1 MKRILAVVVCIM
13 LAIGLI
19 ATLNDGEY
27 IGLTGVLQR
36 LTKVDFS
43 FSNTINA
50 VVSAFDTFE
59 SVGTSNDV
67 IEAVK
72 LAIDGLVSLLK
83 TPFVA
88 IMEVIRLIRDIFDL
102 LFALVGIF

>member
-1 MKRILAVVVCIM
+1 MKRIVVLIVCVL

-36 LTKVDFS
+36 LSKIDFS

-50 VVSAFDTFE
+50 VVSAFETFE
-59 SVGTSNDV
+59 NVGTSSDV
-67 IEAVK
+67 LQAVK
-72 LAIDGLVSLLK
+72 LAIDGLVALLK

-88 IMEVIRLIRDIFDL
+88 IMELIQLIRDIFDL
-102 LFALVGIF
+102 LFALVGVF

>member
-1 MKRILAVVVCIM
+1 MKRIVVLIVCVL

-36 LTKVDFS
+36 LAKIDFS

-50 VVSAFDTFE
+50 VVSAFETFE
-59 SVGTSNDV
+59 NVGSSSNAL
-67 IEAVK
+67 EAVK
-72 LAIDGLVSLLK
+72 LAIDGLVALLK

-88 IMEVIRLIRDIFDL
+88 IIEFIQLIRDIFDL
-102 LFALVGIF
+102 LFALVGVF